1 MANGVYD
8 KTLRLID
15 MKIFNLKTIYS
26 KPGIALLILFC
37 TVILALGIRGL
48 SGNPT
53 ADELNSPAWKD
64 SGPLELSPERG
75 RFALLYSIVED
86 NSLQFS
92 LPIARFATPDLGLSP
107 DGKYVSLFAPAVSF
121 MAIPGYVIGK
131 YFGASQVGAFAVIA
145 LFAIFNVFLIRAIA
159 IRMGTDKIAAT
170 IGALA
175 FLFATPAFAYAVT
188 LYQHHISLFIILL
201 SVYILMRWN
210 NFWSLSAVWFLL
222 ALSAAVDNPN
232 VIFMA
237 PIGLYAA
244 AKMFIINKEPAKINI
259 RFRKKALIALI
270 GALVPVILFLWFN
283 QASHGDSLKLSGTL
297 PSVPAIDEAGAPAV
311 SPLADDPSK
320 AFDPVQKGKS
330 AVSFFQTRKLLN
342 GFYVHIFSPDRGII
356 FYAPVILLGLLG
368 FLFLLS
374 ANKTAGNI
382 LIAAGGAVF
391 LLYSMWGDPW
401 GGWAF
406 GSRYMIPLYAI
417 LAIGLSFAIAR
428 WKRNYIFIIIFLPL
442 LAYSVWVNTL
452 GAITSSRNP
461 PQVEILALEKLSGRE
476 EKYTFARNLQ
486 YLDSND
492 SKSFVF
498 QQYGKNIMNARQYHW
513 ILTVIIFACLLGL
526 FAWYALVK
534 RKGSSL

>member
-15 MKIFNLKTIYS
+15 MKIFNLKTIRS
-26 KPGIALLILFC
+26 SPGAVLIILFC
-37 TVILALGIRGL
+37 AAVLAFGLRGL
-48 SGNPT
+48 PGNPT
-53 ADELNSPAWKD
+53 ADELNSFTWKD

-75 RFALLYSIVED
+75 RFALLYSLIED
-86 NSLQFS
+86 GSLQFS

-107 DGKYVSLFAPAVSF
+107 DGHYVSLFAPAVSF
-121 MAIPGYVIGK
+121 IAMPGYIIGK
-131 YFGASQVGAFAVIA
+131 YFGASQVGAFSIIA
-145 LFAIFNVFLIRAIA
+145 LFSILNVLLIRSIAIWLGAEKRAAAIA
-159 IRMGTDKIAAT
+159 
-170 IGALA
+170 ALI
-175 FLFATPAFAYAVT
+175 FLFATPAFAYAVS

-201 SVYILMRWN
+201 SIYILMRWN
-210 NFWSLSAVWFLL
+210 NFWSLSAVWLIL

-232 VIFMA
+232 IIFMA

-259 RFRKKALIALI
+259 RFRKKALVALI
-270 GALVPVILFLWFN
+270 GALVPIVLFLWFN
-283 QASHGDSLKLSGTL
+283 QASHGNPLKLSGTL
-297 PSVPAIDEAGAPAV
+297 PSVKAIDASGSPITP
-311 SPLADDPSK
+311 PLADDPSK

-330 AVSFFQTRKLLN
+330 AIGFFETRNLLN
-342 GFYVHIFSPDRGII
+342 GFYIHLFSPDRGII

-374 ANKTAGNI
+374 ADKTAGNI
-382 LIAAGGAVF
+382 LIAVGSAVF

-417 LAIGLSFAIAR
+417 LAIGLSFVIAR
-428 WKRNYIFIIIFLPL
+428 WKKNYLFVIIFLPL

-461 PQVEILALEKLSGRE
+461 PQVEALTLEKLSGRE

-486 YLDSND
+486 YLDGND

-513 ILTVIIFACLLGL
+513 TLTVIIFACLLGL
-526 FAWYALVK
+526 FAWHALAK
-534 RKGSSL
+534 RKDSSL